1 MRVDQSFRPL
11 GQNRTTNENVNKQ
24 VQSNQFSEMLNQKN
38 RQHSVVEL
46 QQKIRSIQE
55 QGDRLA
61 RNMTVREL
69 KIYRQMIKQF
79 LEDTLRQGIGLKEVR
94 GFDRRGR
101 IKRYKLLEEVDE
113 KLVLI
118 AEELLET
125 EEGRIQLL
133 STLGEIRGLLINF
146 VF

>member
-1 MRVDQSFRPL
+1 MRVDPSFRPL

-24 VQSNQFSEMLNQKN
+24 VQSNQFFEMLNQKN

-46 QQKIRSIQE
+46 QQKIKSIQE

-118 AEELLET
+118 AEDLLET